1 LYQFT
6 KQGRFTHTPTLPPQG
21 GGSFFNDFNQLIPS
35 PLAGEGQGEG
45 LPLFIELLPFI
56 VIDKI

>member
-1 LYQFT
+1 MGKDQ
-6 KQGRFTHTPTLPPQG
+6 PQG

-45 LPLFIELLPFI
+45 TSAIF
-56 VIDKI
+56 